1 VASFRTLSNI
11 ITYFY
16 ITVTFLGYVSV
27 WMIYLK
33 GQNTKMNQTIQML
46 NMIPINMLPKAR
58 RDTRDFLNWLI

>member
-1 VASFRTLSNI
+1 
-11 ITYFY
+11 
-16 ITVTFLGYVSV
+16 
-27 WMIYLK
+27 MIYLK